1 MQEWSKAVPSSVK
14 YSVGTWSQSPKM
26 GNTSWSSLSWETSGT
41 KVLISVPS
49 IEKFLLGLKPKL
61 PLNTSN

>member
-1 MQEWSKAVPSSVK
+1 
-14 YSVGTWSQSPKM
+14 M
-26 GNTSWSSLSWETSGT
+26 GNTSWSSLSWETSET